1 MANKINK
8 LKKIYV
14 VNEAGDGSKEFV
26 EIYDSN
32 EQIKSAVEAAKEAV
46 KNSSGNLEAD
56 TPPQIGTEVIPFIA
70 ATELSTTV
78 NFDNIDNEKDSHV
91 LTHENL
97 EIKTYLSGGSH
108 ITVLMNVKDIIDGS
122 TVNILLKDPLTP
134 LATINID
141 PLTSIGRNIKFLTPM
156 FPLNSNG
163 LYSIFLVV
171 EGEHINLYLNTYFS
185 AYNTFEPFKAYIN
198 EDESNKDSARNGY
211 LVNKQVLQGLF
222 VLEDTL

>member
-46 KNSSGNLEAD
+46 KNNSGNRSGD
-56 TPPQIGTEVIPFIA
+56 TPQIGQEVIPFIA
-70 ATELSTTV
+70 TTELLTTI

-91 LTHENL
+91 LTYENL

-108 ITVLMNVKDIIDGS
+108 ITVVMNVKDINDGS
-122 TVNILLKDPLTP
+122 TVNIFLKDPLTP

-141 PLTSIGRNIKFLTPM
+141 PLTYIGRNIKFLTPM

-163 LYSIFLVV
+163 SYSIFLVV
-171 EGEHINLYLNTYFS
+171 EGEHINLYLNMYFGTYN
-185 AYNTFEPFKAYIN
+185 AFEPFKAYIN
-198 EDESNKDSARNGY
+198 EDESNKNNARNGY
-211 LVNKQVLQGLF
+211 LVNEQVLQGLF

>member
-32 EQIKSAVEAAKEAV
+32 EQIQSAVEAAKEAV
-46 KNSSGNLEAD
+46 KNSSGNREAD
-56 TPPQIGTEVIPFIA
+56 TPQIGKADVPFIA
-70 ATELSTTV
+70 ATELSTTI

-91 LTHENL
+91 LTNENL

-108 ITVLMNVKDIIDGS
+108 ITVVMNVKDINDGS
-122 TVNILLKDPLTP
+122 TVNIFLKDPLTP

-156 FPLNSNG
+156 FPLNGNG
-163 LYSIFLVV
+163 SYSIFLVV
-171 EGEHINLYLNTYFS
+171 EGEHINLYLNTFYGT
-185 AYNTFEPFKAYIN
+185 YNTFEPFKAYIN
-198 EDESNKDSARNGY
+198 EDESNKNNARNEY
-211 LVNKQVLQGLF
+211 LVNTQVLQGLF

>member
-1 MANKINK
+1 MATKINK

-46 KNSSGNLEAD
+46 KNSSGNRAAD
-56 TPPQIGTEVIPFIA
+56 TPQIGRSDIPFIA
-70 ATELSTTV
+70 ATELSTTI

-91 LTHENL
+91 LTNDNF

-108 ITVLMNVKDIIDGS
+108 ITIVMNVNDIEDGS
-122 TVNILLKDPLTP
+122 TTNILLKDPLTP

-156 FPLNSNG
+156 FPSNING
-163 LYSIFLVV
+163 SYSVFLVV
-171 EGEHINLYLNTYFS
+171 DGEHINLYLNTFFGT
-185 AYNTFEPFKAYIN
+185 YNAFDPFKKYIN
-198 EDESNKDSARNGY
+198 ENDSNKDNARNGY
-211 LVNKQVLQGLF
+211 LVNTQVLQGLF
-222 VLEDTL
+222 ALEDSL

>member
-46 KNSSGNLEAD
+46 KNSSGNRAAD
-56 TPPQIGTEVIPFIA
+56 TPQIGTTAIPFIA
-70 ATELSTTV
+70 ATELSTTI
-78 NFDNIDNEKDSHV
+78 NFDNIDSEKDSHV
-91 LTHENL
+91 LSNDNF

-108 ITVLMNVKDIIDGS
+108 ITIVMNVNDIEDGS
-122 TVNILLKDPLTP
+122 TTNIYLKDPLMP

-156 FPLNSNG
+156 FPLNNNG
-163 LYSIFLVV
+163 SYSVFLVV
-171 EGEHINLYLNTYFS
+171 DGDHINLYLNTFFGT
-185 AYNTFEPFKAYIN
+185 YNAFEPFKKYIN
-198 EDESNKDSARNGY
+198 ENDSNKDNARNGY
-211 LVNKQVLQGLF
+211 LVNTQVLQGLF
-222 VLEDTL
+222 ALEDSL

>member
-32 EQIKSAVEAAKEAV
+32 DQIKSAVEAAKEAV
-46 KNSSGNLEAD
+46 KNSSGNRAD
-56 TPPQIGTEVIPFIA
+56 DTPQIGRSDIPFIA
-70 ATELSTTV
+70 ATELSTTI

-91 LTHENL
+91 LTNDNF

-108 ITVLMNVKDIIDGS
+108 ITIVMTVNDIEDGS
-122 TVNILLKDPLTP
+122 TTNIFLKDPLTP

-156 FPLNSNG
+156 FPSNING
-163 LYSIFLVV
+163 SYSVFLVV
-171 EGEHINLYLNTYFS
+171 DGEHINLYLNTFFGT
-185 AYNTFEPFKAYIN
+185 YNAFDPFKAYIHKN
-198 EDESNKDSARNGY
+198 DSNKDNARNGY
-211 LVNKQVLQGLF
+211 LVNTQVLQGLF
-222 VLEDTL
+222 ALEDSL

>member
-46 KNSSGNLEAD
+46 KNSSGNREAD
-56 TPPQIGTEVIPFIA
+56 TPQIGTAVIPFIA
-70 ATELSTTV
+70 ATELSTTI
-78 NFDNIDNEKDSHV
+78 NFDNIDSEKDSHV
-91 LTHENL
+91 LTNDNF

-108 ITVLMNVKDIIDGS
+108 ITIVMNVNDIEDGS
-122 TVNILLKDPLTP
+122 TTNIFLKDPLTP

-141 PLTSIGRNIKFLTPM
+141 PITSIGRIIRFLTPM
-156 FPLNSNG
+156 FPLNNNG
-163 LYSIFLVV
+163 SYSVFLVV
-171 EGEHINLYLNTYFS
+171 DGDHINLYLNTFFGT
-185 AYNTFEPFKAYIN
+185 YNAFDPFKAYI
-198 EDESNKDSARNGY
+198 DENDSNKDNAHNGY
-211 LVNKQVLQGLF
+211 LVNTQVLQGLF
-222 VLEDTL
+222 VLEDSL

>member
-1 MANKINK
+1 MATKINK

-46 KNSSGNLEAD
+46 KNNSGNRSGD
-56 TPPQIGTEVIPFIA
+56 TPQIGQAEIPFIA
-70 ATELSTTV
+70 ATELSTTI

-108 ITVLMNVKDIIDGS
+108 ITVVMNVKDINDGS
-122 TVNILLKDPLTP
+122 TVNIFLKDPLTP

-141 PLTSIGRNIKFLTPM
+141 PLTFIGRNIKFLTPM
-156 FPLNSNG
+156 FPLNGNG
-163 LYSIFLVV
+163 SYSIFLVV
-171 EGEHINLYLNTYFS
+171 EGEHINLYLNTYFGT
-185 AYNTFEPFKAYIN
+185 YNAFESFKAYIN
-198 EDESNKDSARNGY
+198 EDESNKNNARNGY
-211 LVNKQVLQGLF
+211 LVNEQVLQGLF